1 MKSTNYNPMKKIFR
15 IIIFLILGILLLLA
29 LTPYLFKDEI
39 QAAVK
44 DQINESVNAK
54 VEFANADLSF
64 LKSFP
69 QFTVMLDNLTIDGE
83 GSHEGTRLV
92 SIETVQLTTDFKS
105 VIKAS
110 EGMTLNKIIV
120 TKPII
125 NLKVNADGKANYDI
139 MKDKTDSKSE
149 SSFFGEIESYEIK
162 DGELNYEDGASN
174 ILVHMDDLNHSGS
187 GKFQDVVFDLETQT
201 DVGEIDIQN
210 GSLTLLSN
218 ATIAGEVDLGVNLD
232 KRSFTLKEN
241 NISLN
246 DLDLS
251 FTGLAT
257 ILEEGYDLDL
267 QVLAP
272 NNKVSSILSVIPS
285 SYKGDLDQVKSEGNS
300 YVKGWVKGIYSTQKT
315 SYPSLNLSASIENG
329 TVQYPGLSLPIKDIN
344 LDLIMKADR
353 KDWSDFTIDAKEFT
367 FLINQD
373 KVVGKMK
380 VVDAMNNPSVAG
392 LINGSLNLKELAQA
406 FPLEAVTL
414 NDGYITTNM
423 NLSLIHI

>member
-1 MKSTNYNPMKKIFR
+1 M
-15 IIIFLILGILLLLA
+15 
-29 LTPYLFKDEI
+29 
-39 QAAVK
+39 
-44 DQINESVNAK
+44 
-54 VEFANADLSF
+54 
-64 LKSFP
+64 
-69 QFTVMLDNLTIDGE
+69 
-83 GSHEGTRLV
+83 
-92 SIETVQLTTDFKS
+92 
-105 VIKAS
+105 
-110 EGMTLNKIIV
+110 
-120 TKPII
+120 
-125 NLKVNADGKANYDI
+125 
-139 MKDKTDSKSE
+139 
-149 SSFFGEIESYEIK
+149 
-162 DGELNYEDGASN
+162 
-174 ILVHMDDLNHSGS
+174 
-187 GKFQDVVFDLETQT
+187 VFDLETQT

-329 TVQYPGLSLPIKDIN
+329 TVQYPGCLLYTS
-344 LDLIMKADR
+344 
-353 KDWSDFTIDAKEFT
+353 
-367 FLINQD
+367 
-373 KVVGKMK
+373 
-380 VVDAMNNPSVAG
+380 PSPRD
-392 LINGSLNLKELAQA
+392 S
-406 FPLEAVTL
+406 
-414 NDGYITTNM
+414 
-423 NLSLIHI
+423 